1 MADEQKPASLS
12 VYDYSEKSIPQAW
25 VAALAY
31 AGFTSFGGI
40 MAALQ
45 GAQAVPV
52 AGLIL
57 NLLIILPL
65 TFGIYKRSRIG
76 VVLMLAYVICSQLY
90 VWLALRSFAGTILSV
105 VVTGFLLRGA
115 VRIFQF
121 HREKRESLTKPAPT
135 PAA

>member
-1 MADEQKPASLS
+1 MGDERRPVSLS
-12 VYDYSEKSIPQAW
+12 VYDYSDKSIPQAW

-52 AGLIL
+52 AGIVL

-65 TFGIYKRSRIG
+65 TFGICKRSRIA
-76 VVLMLAYVICSQLY
+76 VVLMLAYVIGSQLY
-90 VWLALRSFAGTILSV
+90 VWIVPHSFAGTILSV
-105 VVTGFLLRGA
+105 IVTGFLLRGA

-121 HREKRESLTKPAPT
+121 HRENRESITKPTPT
-135 PAA
+135 PGA